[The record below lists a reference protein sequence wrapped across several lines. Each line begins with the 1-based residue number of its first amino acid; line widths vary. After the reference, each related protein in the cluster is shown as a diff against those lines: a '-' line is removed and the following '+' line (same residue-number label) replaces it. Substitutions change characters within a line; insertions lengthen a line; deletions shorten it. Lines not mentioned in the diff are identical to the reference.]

1 MPHMRASVKLLGFCV
16 VPAVVAVGLTSALG
30 PAANDSFLVKVTV
43 NASQPVGPFNDS
55 WRFFG
60 ADEPNYATKRNG
72 KKLLAELG
80 SLRPNDVYFRAH
92 NLLTSGDGTP
102 ALKWGSTNAYTEDAS
117 GSPVYDWTIMDRI
130 FDAYVEAGHVPLVQ
144 IGFTPQALSDY
155 EGPYQHSW
163 QPEQATTTI
172 PTGWASPPND
182 LGKWGALV
190 EA

>member
-102 ALKWGSTNAYTEDAS
+102 SLKWGSTNAYAEDSA
-117 GSPVYDWTIMDRI
+117 GQPVYDWRILDGI
-130 FDAYVEAGHVPLVQ
+130 FDTYKKSGVYPYAEV
-144 IGFTPQALSDY
+144 GFMPKALSVHP
-155 EGPYQHSW
+155 EPYRHHW
-163 QPEQATTTI
+163 TPAAKYDEI
-172 PTGWASPPND
+172 YTGWTYPPRD
-182 LGKWGALV
+182 YMKWSELV
-190 EA
+190 Y